1 MCTDTDIS
9 SFHYRLGGIFHI
21 HLLFAV
27 SQPLLCM
34 FKHGYNVQSSER
46 ARSLKVVVM
55 AFFLNHQYTN
65 KLHPD

>member
-1 MCTDTDIS
+1 MRTDTDIS

-34 FKHGYNVQSSER
+34 FKHGYNVQ
-46 ARSLKVVVM
+46 ACKVQKEPG
-55 AFFLNHQYTN
+55 H
-65 KLHPD
+65 